1 MKKFHLLICAI
12 ILSVVIIGIGG
23 YMLIDAVTPKV
34 GLCLAN
40 AGSGMEE
47 MLQVSLK
54 KAGYT
59 VLIPNGEND
68 PLKQAQQVEKLRQDG
83 ARLLIVQ
90 PVDPADTAAILEKA
104 AETPVL
110 FVGAEPEN
118 LGKSYFAGWN
128 TQKLG
133 HMQAGLLERYF
144 TKADVNG
151 DRYVDYMLLSASDN
165 SVYFRAV
172 EEAAGAYETVKLE
185 EMVCDGTADGAKEI
199 CKQAFSKY
207 GRDLELIFCDSSALA
222 LGAVEAVR
230 ENGRTPGRDVIIIG
244 AGMEK
249 ASQEAVRTG
258 AITAALVED
267 TEALCQRIVQT
278 VKNLLSGKETEQKN
292 YVDYKVITHENV
304 NA

>member
-1 MKKFHLLICAI
+1 
-12 ILSVVIIGIGG
+12 
-23 YMLIDAVTPKV
+23 MLIDAVTPKV

-40 AGSGMEE
+40 AGSEMEE
-47 MLQVSLK
+47 MLQSTLK

-59 VLIPNGEND
+59 VLIQNGEND
-68 PLKQAQQVEKLRQDG
+68 PQKQSQQVEKLRQKG
-83 ARLLIVQ
+83 VKLLIVQ

-110 FVGAEPEN
+110 FIGAEPEN
-118 LGKSYFAGWN
+118 LGESYFAGWN

-185 EMVCDGTADGAKEI
+185 ETVCDGTAEGAKEI

-222 LGAVEAVR
+222 LGAMEAVR

-249 ASQEAVRTG
+249 ASEEAIRTG
-258 AITAALVED
+258 AITAALAED
-267 TEALCQRIVQT
+267 TEALCQQIVQT
-278 VKNLLSGKETEQKN
+278 VKDLLSGKETAQKN

>member
-1 MKKFHLLICAI
+1 MKKFHVLICAI
-12 ILSVVIIGIGG
+12 VLSVVIIGIGG
-23 YMLIDAVTPKV
+23 YLLIDAVTPKV

-40 AGSGMEE
+40 ADSEMEE
-47 MLQVSLK
+47 MLQSALK

-59 VLIPNGEND
+59 VLIQNGENN
-68 PLKQAQQVEKLRQDG
+68 PKKQAQQVEKLHQKG
-83 ARLLIVQ
+83 VKLLIVQ
-90 PVDPADTAAILEKA
+90 PVDPADTAAVLEKA

-118 LGKSYFAGWN
+118 LGESYFVGWN
-128 TQKLG
+128 TQRLG
-133 HMQAGLLERYF
+133 HTQARLLERYF

-185 EMVCDGTADGAKEI
+185 ETVCDGTADGAKEI

-222 LGAVEAVR
+222 LGAMEAVR
-230 ENGRTPGRDVIIIG
+230 ENGRAPGRDVIIIG

-249 ASQEAVRTG
+249 ASEEAIRTG
-258 AITAALVED
+258 AITAVLAED
-267 TEALCQRIVQT
+267 AEALCQQIVQT
-278 VKNLLSGKETEQKN
+278 VKYLLGGKETEQKN
-292 YVDYKVITHENV
+292 YVDYKVITHENI
-304 NA
+304 A